1 MFLANAGTPLMWA
14 GCLWLLVGN
23 WILGNVEARIV
34 SWITKRPTITKKLIT
49 ANYVSMAV
57 GFGVIYLAGP
67 VRSWVSLD
75 PIRWGLIAFVGL
87 MACAWFLTILVEWPF
102 IASAVDL
109 PRDRRTLGI
118 SAGVQTLTYLG
129 MVLVTLWLGSIS
141 ALTDLR
147 PAQSIPTVGGW
158 LYMVGVDGQTVY
170 RVRVGGSRK
179 KKVTTIKPGNWK
191 RVIVEPIA
199 NEDRCRLILWGSGW
213 RGEDKE
219 LIRNLGRASQA
230 APVQRDSKGQV
241 NYGNGTF
248 GYGRDGS
255 TRSFVDQHQVFV
267 GYWPV
272 IGMSIDDRRYA
283 LETPVLAMSWQ
294 SPIVLPDGKVI
305 AQLGLTILLV
315 DPATGRAMK
324 LANGSCGDVLLDLLA
339 R

>member
-23 WILGNVEARIV
+23 WVIAVLEAAVLG
-34 SWITKRPTITKKLIT
+34 WITKKPVPSSKLIV
-49 ANYVSMAV
+49 ANYFSMLVGVAAV
-57 GFGVIYLAGP
+57 LLADP
-67 VRSWVSLD
+67 VRDWVSLD
-75 PIRWGLIAFVGL
+75 PIRWGLVAFFGL
-87 MACAWFLTILVEWPF
+87 IVLAWVVTVLVEWPF
-102 IASAVDL
+102 VASATDL
-109 PRDRRTLGI
+109 PRDRRTLGL
-118 SAGVQTLTYLG
+118 SAVAQTVTYFG
-129 MVLVTLWLGSIS
+129 MVLVTFLLGSIS

-147 PAQSIPTVGGW
+147 SAQSIPTVGGW

-170 RVRVGGSRK
+170 RVRLDGSRK
-179 KKVTTIKPGNWK
+179 EKVTTIKPGHWK
-191 RVIVEPIA
+191 RVMVEPVA
-199 NEDRCRLILWGSGW
+199 NEDRCRLFLWGSGW

-230 APVQRDSKGQV
+230 APVQRDRKGQV

-255 TRSFVDQHQVFV
+255 TRSFVDQPEVFV

-305 AQLGLTILLV
+305 AQLGQTILLV
-315 DPATGRAMK
+315 DPATDRAMK
-324 LANGSCGDVLLDLLA
+324 LANGSCGDVLLDLPA